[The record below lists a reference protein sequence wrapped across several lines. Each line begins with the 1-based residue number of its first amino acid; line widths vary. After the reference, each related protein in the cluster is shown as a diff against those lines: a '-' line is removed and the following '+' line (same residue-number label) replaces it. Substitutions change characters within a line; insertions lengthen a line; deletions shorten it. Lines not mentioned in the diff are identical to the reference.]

1 MLPLQPISLTCFLV
15 GIFLLN
21 GCGDN
26 PTAAQADTNIRLGP
40 DGIVERDKDKPFST
54 EARAAFREILREKG
68 VPLDDVRQIC
78 FYAEMFAFA
87 LVKPEKDITTYG
99 MDEFWAGPEMSLKT
113 GKADCE
119 DHSMLFALL
128 VADLKSRR
136 QLSRLML
143 FLKATAL
150 CLLGTLVICF
160 LKYKKARRLAN
171 LHPKMDALVLPGSI
185 VLLMPTDLH

>member
-1 MLPLQPISLTCFLV
+1 MLPLQSISLTCFLV

-40 DGIVERDKDKPFST
+40 DGIVERDKDKPFSA
-54 EARAAFREILREKG
+54 EARAVFREILREKG
-68 VPLDDVRQIC
+68 VPLDDGRQIC

-128 VADLKSRR
+128 VADYKIEATIVATDVVPESHSFVLVGD
-136 QLSRLML
+136 LGYML
-143 FLKATAL
+143 FEIQK
-150 CLLGTLVICF
+150 G
-160 LKYKKARRLAN
+160 ARFGQLTSKDGRPGITGVYSPIDAN
-171 LHPKMDALVLPGSI
+171 
-185 VLLMPTDLH
+185 